1 MNKDSKQNWGV
12 SQESLEFLDRLKEEN
27 KQIILILFGNP
38 YSLKLFGKEDAI
50 IVAYEDEIEAVIS
63 AFDII
68 AGRTTAK
75 GKLPITASEQFEE
88 GSGFTFQS
96 KCILFP
102 PLLLPIAVYLYNDEH
117 KHKKIEGNKN
127 V

>member
-1 MNKDSKQNWGV
+1 MKKTGLFYWPKRGNV
-12 SQESLEFLDRLKEEN
+12 ETCALKI
-27 KQIILILFGNP
+27 K
-38 YSLKLFGKEDAI
+38 
-50 IVAYEDEIEAVIS
+50 
-63 AFDII
+63 
-68 AGRTTAK
+68 
-75 GKLPITASEQFEE
+75 EQFEE